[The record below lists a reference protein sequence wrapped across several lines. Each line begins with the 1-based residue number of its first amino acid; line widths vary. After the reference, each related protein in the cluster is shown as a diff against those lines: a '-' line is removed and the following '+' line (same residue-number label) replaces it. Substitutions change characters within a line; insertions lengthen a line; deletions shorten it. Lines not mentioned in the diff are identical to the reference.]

1 MKSNANL
8 KTFNELFTNYQQ
20 QFIRFA
26 ESYVHDI
33 AVAEDIVI
41 DAFMYYW
48 ENKERLDENTN
59 IPAYTLTTIKH
70 KCLNHLEHLLVKKA
84 TSEKIIIHAEW
95 ELQTRISTLEAFDP
109 QEIFTQ
115 EIQEIVNKTL
125 ASLPLQTQ
133 RIFTMSRDEHLSHIE
148 IAQQLGITTKGVE
161 FQISKA
167 LKVLRHSLKDYLSV
181 SVFLLNILYK

>member
-1 MKSNANL
+1 MSGNANF
-8 KTFNELFTNYQQ
+8 KTFNELFTNYQK

-26 ESYVHDI
+26 ESYVHDT
-33 AVAEDIVI
+33 AVAEDIVV

-48 ENKERLDENTN
+48 ENKNRLDENTN
-59 IPAYTLTTIKH
+59 IPAYILTSIKH

-84 TSEKIIIHAEW
+84 TSEKIITHTEW

-109 QEIFTQ
+109 QEVFTQ
-115 EIQEIVNKTL
+115 EIQDIVDKTL
-125 ASLPLQTQ
+125 SALPLQTQ

-167 LKVLRHSLKDYLSV
+167 LKALRHNLKDYLSI
-181 SVFLLNILYK
+181 SLFLLNILYK